1 MSSDLSRYPWH
12 MMHGLASA
20 IHENQTRSLL
30 PGAPTEPC
38 SAVASCTDNGPGAS
52 KKPRLGDT
60 SKAGPGNQQECQK
73 LAQTPNAKQGQHS
86 ACGTSREADGHQDP
100 LWIIHPRKGSN
111 LTTPTPPAV
120 RPGRRTQ
127 GQTGGSPPR
136 HVAQRTAHNSAGGA
150 FRETSTSSQHEAR
163 SDQTGSQ
170 QTGGGTPPQDRQ
182 QPKNPNS
189 VCGTSREGEL
199 LVSNE
204 TKPSGL
210 DRPSH
215 LPTTARLH
223 LLDDKLLVPLGFRVR
238 PIRDGLDAAY
248 ICLLD

>member
-170 QTGGGTPPQDRQ
+170 QTGEEPLHRTGNNLRTP
-182 QPKNPNS
+182 
-189 VCGTSREGEL
+189 T
-199 LVSNE
+199 
-204 TKPSGL
+204 PSAV
-210 DRPSH
+210 RPGRVNCLFQTRRSPRGWID
-215 LPTTARLH
+215 LPT
-223 LLDDKLLVPLGFRVR
+223 
-238 PIRDGLDAAY
+238 
-248 ICLLD
+248 CLLRPGYTFLMTNFLSP